1 MPRKW
6 TKEQKAELSRKMTG
20 KKRPYARPVK
30 TQPQQP
36 MQSIWDEELRKGP
49 GQFVIKPPSEPTDET
64 NELPEII
71 IYEGAAY
78 IPAKKRV
85 KVI

>member
-20 KKRPYARPVK
+20 KKRPYTRPA
-30 TQPQQP
+30 
-36 MQSIWDEELRKGP
+36 MQALHK
-49 GQFVIKPPSEPTDET
+49 KPPAMTEPEILAIVASADTDE
-64 NELPEII
+64 NDKQPEII

-78 IPAKKRV
+78 IPAKKRI